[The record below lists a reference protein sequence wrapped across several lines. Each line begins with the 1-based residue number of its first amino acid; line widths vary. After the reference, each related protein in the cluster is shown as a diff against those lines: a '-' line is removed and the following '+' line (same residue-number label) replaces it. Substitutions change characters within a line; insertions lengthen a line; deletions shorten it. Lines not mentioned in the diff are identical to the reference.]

1 MDVREKYVMQ
11 KVNKKEKS
19 ICPNCIHHNLC
30 IAENN
35 QPCFECN
42 RFIDANG
49 VTVQDSKLVEIDQFS
64 KWIPVTE
71 RLPEPFVSVLVQMPG
86 EKPFPTVREGFIS
99 KEGIWHSALYD
110 REPDEVTHWQQM
122 PQPPKGE

>member
-1 MDVREKYVMQ
+1 MDVKEKYVMQ
-11 KVNKKEKS
+11 KVNRKEKS

-49 VTVQDSKLVEIDQFS
+49 VTVQ
-64 KWIPVTE
+64 KWIPVAE
-71 RLPEPFVSVLVQMPG
+71 RLPETTCRNLVTKYGIPFLAYYTGKEWRESGTLSVVD
-86 EKPFPTVREGFIS
+86 
-99 KEGIWHSALYD
+99 GI
-110 REPDEVTHWQQM
+110 THWM
-122 PQPPKGE
+122 PLPEPSKD

>member
-1 MDVREKYVMQ
+1 MDVRENYVMQ
-11 KVNKKEKS
+11 KESRKEKS

-49 VTVQDSKLVEIDQFS
+49 VTVQE
-64 KWIPVTE
+64 WIPVTE
-71 RLPEPFVSVLVQMPG
+71 RLPSIDETILVYDGDVDTGIFYKGAFQRFDENGYPF
-86 EKPFPTVREGFIS
+86 EIS
-99 KEGIWHSALYD
+99 G
-110 REPDEVTHWQQM
+110 VTHWM
-122 PQPPKGE
+122 PLPQPPKGE

>member
-11 KVNKKEKS
+11 KVNRKEKS

-42 RFIDANG
+42 RFIDAHG
-49 VTVQDSKLVEIDQFS
+49 VTVQE
-64 KWIPVTE
+64 WIPVTE
-71 RLPEPFVSVLVQMPG
+71 RLPEQTSRCLVARWDYVTD
-86 EKPFPTVREGFIS
+86 KPFIDILWFEKGVWWNRLHG
-99 KEGIWHSALYD
+99 GNYA
-110 REPDEVTHWQQM
+110 VTHWM
-122 PQPPKGE
+122 PLPEPPKGE